1 VYRVTRVN
9 TTAKESGRMSKT
21 TPRPHLYYGWCIVAT
36 TFCMALVSMGAR
48 SGFGVFVLPMSEEFG
63 WNRGTISL
71 AAAIGALVSG
81 LSQPFLGRLYDR
93 LGGRQLILA
102 SLVISG
108 VGTMLL
114 ALTTHILFFILLFGG
129 LLSITMGGSSLTTTA
144 ALLAKWF
151 DRHRATAVS
160 LNASGASVGG
170 LLLVPLT
177 VYLIHLVGWRTTWVV
192 LGLLIL
198 LLVVPLAFVLLKD
211 DPAELGLLPD
221 GEPRPLET
229 SQDAPRRPGPLEVAS
244 WRDAFRSTPIWQ
256 LCGGYFVCGFTIA
269 LISTHFVPFAIE
281 RGVSPAT
288 AATAY
293 GVMSGLN
300 VVGVLAVGALADR
313 GGRKNLLGLVY
324 ALRGCAYAAL
334 LLVPGAW
341 SLWSFVVIMGF
352 SWWATLPLTSALT
365 AEVYGLKHLG
375 ILNGLAFTGH
385 QIGGALSIQLGGT
398 LRDLTGS
405 YDLPFALAGLL
416 LVGASLGSFAIR
428 EQRYSTRYQT
438 VAGATGA

>member
-1 VYRVTRVN
+1 MG
-9 TTAKESGRMSKT
+9 KP
-21 TPRPHLYYGWCIVAT
+21 TPRPRLYYGWCIVGT

-48 SGFGVFVLPMSEEFG
+48 SGFGVFVLPMSDEFG

-71 AAAIGALVSG
+71 AASIGALVSG

-93 LGGRQLILA
+93 LGGRRLILA
-102 SLVISG
+102 SLIVSG

-114 ALTTHILFFILLFGG
+114 ALTTHILFLILLFGG
-129 LLSITMGGSSLTTTA
+129 VLSVAMGGSSLTTTS

-151 DRHRATAVS
+151 QRQRATAVS

-177 VYLIHLVGWRTTWVV
+177 VSLIHLVGWRLAWVV

-198 LLVVPLAFVLLKD
+198 LLVVPLAWVLLKD

-221 GEPRPLET
+221 GDPQPVQT
-229 SQDAPRRPGPLEVAS
+229 GQTATVRPGPLEVEYWQQS
-244 WRDAFRSTPIWQ
+244 FRSTPMWQ

-269 LISTHFVPFAIE
+269 LVSTHFVPFAIE
-281 RGVSPAT
+281 RGVSATTSAT
-288 AATAY
+288 AF
-293 GVMSGLN
+293 GLMSGLN

-334 LLVPGAW
+334 LLAPGAW
-341 SLWSFVVIMGF
+341 GLWSFVVIMGF

-375 ILNGLAFTGH
+375 MLNGLAFTGH
-385 QIGGALSIQLGGT
+385 QIGGALSIQLGGI
-398 LRDLTGS
+398 LRDRTGS
-405 YDLPFALAGLL
+405 YDLAFALAGLL
-416 LVGASLGSFAIR
+416 LFGASLMSFAIR
-428 EQRYSTRYQT
+428 EQRYSTRYQP
-438 VAGATGA
+438 VASPAGD

>member
-1 VYRVTRVN
+1 
-9 TTAKESGRMSKT
+9 
-21 TPRPHLYYGWCIVAT
+21 
-36 TFCMALVSMGAR
+36 MALVTMGPR
-48 SGFGVFVLPMSEEFG
+48 SGFGVFVIPMSAEFG

-71 AAAIGALVSG
+71 AAAIGALISG

-93 LGGRQLILA
+93 LGGRKLILT
-102 SLVISG
+102 SLMVSG
-108 VGTMLL
+108 VCTMLL
-114 ALTTHILFFILLFGG
+114 ALTHHILFLILVFGVP
-129 LLSITMGGSSLTTTA
+129 LAIAMGGSSLTTTS

-151 DRHRATAVS
+151 HRQRATAVA

-170 LLLVPLT
+170 LLLIPLT
-177 VYLIHLVGWRTTWVV
+177 TYLIHLAGWRVAWVV

-198 LLVVPLAFVLLKD
+198 ILVLPLAWVLLKD
-211 DPAELGLLPD
+211 DPAELGLRPD
-221 GEPRPLET
+221 GDPQRLQA
-229 SQDAPRRPGPLEVAS
+229 SQAASARLSSLEVES
-244 WRDAFRSTPIWQ
+244 WPDAFRSIPMWQ

-281 RGVSPAT
+281 RGFSSAT

-293 GVMSGLN
+293 GLMSGLN
-300 VVGVLAVGALADR
+300 VMGVLVVGALADR

-324 ALRGCAYAAL
+324 ALRGCAYAAFL
-334 LLVPGAW
+334 LAPGAW

-385 QIGGALSIQLGGT
+385 QIGGALSIQLGGI
-398 LRDLTGS
+398 LHDLTGS
-405 YDLPFALAGLL
+405 YDLPFAIASLL
-416 LVGASLGSFAIR
+416 LFGASLVSFAIR
-428 EQRYSTRYQT
+428 EQRYSTRYQS
-438 VAGATGA
+438 GASAALD

>member
-1 VYRVTRVN
+1 MGS
-9 TTAKESGRMSKT
+9 A
-21 TPRPHLYYGWCIVAT
+21 TPRPRLYYGWWIVAT
-36 TFCMALVSMGAR
+36 TFWMALISMGAR
-48 SGFGVFVLPMSEEFG
+48 SGFGVFVLPMSAEFG
-63 WNRGTISL
+63 WHRGTISL
-71 AAAIGALVSG
+71 AASIGALVSG

-102 SLVISG
+102 SLVVSG
-108 VGTMLL
+108 LCTMLL
-114 ALTTHILFFILLFGG
+114 GLTTHILFLILLFGG
-129 LLSITMGGSSLTTTA
+129 VLSIAIGGSSLTTTS

-151 DRHRATAVS
+151 HRHRATAVA

-170 LLLVPLT
+170 LVLVPLT
-177 VYLIHLVGWRTTWVV
+177 VSLIHLVGWRMTWVV

-221 GEPRPLET
+221 GDPQPLVAGQT
-229 SQDAPRRPGPLEVAS
+229 APARPGPPEGAHWQQS
-244 WRDAFRSTPIWQ
+244 FRSTPIWQ
-256 LCGGYFVCGFTIA
+256 LCSGYFVCGFTIA

-281 RGVSPAT
+281 RGVSATT

-293 GVMSGLN
+293 GLMSGLN

-334 LLVPGAW
+334 LLAPGAW
-341 SLWSFVVIMGF
+341 SLWGFVVIMGF

-365 AEVYGLKHLG
+365 ADVYGLKHLG
-375 ILNGLAFTGH
+375 VLNGLAFTGH

-405 YDLPFALAGLL
+405 YDLPFAIAGLL
-416 LVGASLGSFAIR
+416 LFGASLVSFTIR

-438 VAGATGA
+438 AASAPGT

>member
-1 VYRVTRVN
+1 M
-9 TTAKESGRMSKT
+9 RMGSLPSR
-21 TPRPHLYYGWCIVAT
+21 PRLYYGWCIVAT

-48 SGFGVFVLPMSEEFG
+48 SGFGVFVLPMSAEFG

-81 LSQPFLGRLYDR
+81 LCQPFLGRLYDH
-93 LGGRQLILA
+93 LGGRRLILA
-102 SLVISG
+102 SLMVSG
-108 VGTMLL
+108 VCTMLL
-114 ALTTHILFFILLFGG
+114 ALTTHILFLILLFGVV
-129 LLSITMGGSSLTTTA
+129 LSIAMGGSSLTTTA

-151 DRHRATAVS
+151 HRHRATAMS
-160 LNASGASVGG
+160 LNAAGASVGG
-170 LLLVPLT
+170 LVLVPLT
-177 VYLIHLVGWRTTWVV
+177 VSLIHLLGWRLAWVV
-192 LGLLIL
+192 LGLLLL
-198 LLVVPLAFVLLKD
+198 LLVVPLAWVLLKD

-221 GEPRPLET
+221 GDPQPEQTGQPPAL
-229 SQDAPRRPGPLEVAS
+229 RPGPLEVEHWQQS
-244 WRDAFRSTPIWQ
+244 FRSTPMWQ

-269 LISTHFVPFAIE
+269 LVSTHFVPFAVE

-293 GVMSGLN
+293 GLMSGLN
-300 VVGVLAVGALADR
+300 VVGVLAVGVLADR

-334 LLVPGAW
+334 LLAPGAW

-385 QIGGALSIQLGGT
+385 QIGGALSIQLGGV

-405 YDLPFALAGLL
+405 YDLPFAIAGVLL
-416 LVGASLGSFAIR
+416 CGASLVSFAIR

-438 VAGATGA
+438 TASAAGD

>member
-1 VYRVTRVN
+1 MCDVTMANAVWKGLAIMSS
-9 TTAKESGRMSKT
+9 TTARHGM
-21 TPRPHLYYGWCIVAT
+21 YYGWCIVVT
-36 TFCMALVSMGAR
+36 TFCMALVTMGAR
-48 SGFGVFVLPMSEEFG
+48 SGFGVFVLPMSAEFG
-63 WNRGTISL
+63 WQRGTISL

-93 LGGRQLILA
+93 LGGRKLILT
-102 SLVISG
+102 SLVASG
-108 VGTMLL
+108 VCTMLL
-114 ALTTHILFFILLFGG
+114 ALTTHILVLILLFGV
-129 LLSITMGGSSLTTTA
+129 LLSIAMGGSSLTTTS

-151 DRHRATAVS
+151 HRQRATAVA

-177 VYLIHLVGWRTTWVV
+177 VYLIHLTGWRMAWVV

-198 LLVVPLAFVLLKD
+198 ILVVPLAWVLLKD

-221 GEPRPLET
+221 GDPQPVHTGQTEPV
-229 SQDAPRRPGPLEVAS
+229 RPGPLEVES
-244 WRDAFRSTPIWQ
+244 WRESFRSTPMWQ

-281 RGVSPAT
+281 RGVAPAT

-293 GVMSGLN
+293 GLMSGLN
-300 VVGVLAVGALADR
+300 VVGVLAVGVLADR

-334 LLVPGAW
+334 LLAPGAW
-341 SLWSFVVIMGF
+341 SLWGFVVIMGF

-365 AEVYGLKHLG
+365 AEVYGLRHLG
-375 ILNGLAFTGH
+375 MLNGLAFTGH
-385 QIGGALSIQLGGT
+385 QIGGALSIQLGGV
-398 LRDLTGS
+398 LHDLTGS
-405 YDLPFALAGLL
+405 YELPFAIAGLL
-416 LVGASLGSFAIR
+416 LFGASLASVMIR
-428 EQRYSTRYQT
+428 ERRYSTRYQPAASA
-438 VAGATGA
+438 AGD

>member
-1 VYRVTRVN
+1 MGS
-9 TTAKESGRMSKT
+9 A
-21 TPRPHLYYGWCIVAT
+21 TPRPRMYYGWCIVAT

-48 SGFGVFVLPMSEEFG
+48 SRCGVFVLPMSDEFG

-81 LSQPFLGRLYDR
+81 LSQPFL
-93 LGGRQLILA
+93 
-102 SLVISG
+102 
-108 VGTMLL
+108 M
-114 ALTTHILFFILLFGG
+114 
-129 LLSITMGGSSLTTTA
+129 
-144 ALLAKWF
+144 
-151 DRHRATAVS
+151 
-160 LNASGASVGG
+160 
-170 LLLVPLT
+170 
-177 VYLIHLVGWRTTWVV
+177 
-192 LGLLIL
+192 
-198 LLVVPLAFVLLKD
+198 LLKD

-221 GEPRPLET
+221 GDVQPLVAGQT
-229 SQDAPRRPGPLEVAS
+229 AAARPGPLEVEHWQQS
-244 WRDAFRSTPIWQ
+244 FRSTPIWQ

-269 LISTHFVPFAIE
+269 LISTHFVPFAID
-281 RGVSPAT
+281 RGVSATT

-293 GVMSGLN
+293 GLMSGLN

-334 LLVPGAW
+334 LLAPGAW

-385 QIGGALSIQLGGT
+385 QIGG
-398 LRDLTGS
+398 R
-405 YDLPFALAGLL
+405 
-416 LVGASLGSFAIR
+416 
-428 EQRYSTRYQT
+428 
-438 VAGATGA
+438 

>member
-1 VYRVTRVN
+1 MG
-9 TTAKESGRMSKT
+9 SL
-21 TPRPHLYYGWCIVAT
+21 TPRPGIYYGWCIVAT

-63 WNRGTISL
+63 WHRGTISL

-93 LGGRQLILA
+93 LGGRRLILA
-102 SLVISG
+102 SLIVSG

-114 ALTTHILFFILLFGG
+114 ALTTHILFLILLFGG
-129 LLSITMGGSSLTTTA
+129 VLSIAMGGSSLTTTA

-151 DRHRATAVS
+151 HRHRATAVS
-160 LNASGASVGG
+160 LNAAGACVGG
-170 LLLVPLT
+170 LVLVPLT
-177 VYLIHLVGWRTTWVV
+177 VYLIHLMGWRMAWVV
-192 LGLLIL
+192 LGLLLL
-198 LLVVPLAFVLLKD
+198 LLVVPLAWVLLKD

-221 GEPRPLET
+221 GDPQPEQA
-229 SQDAPRRPGPLEVAS
+229 SQTTAVRPGPLEVEHWQQS
-244 WRDAFRSTPIWQ
+244 FRSMPMWQ

-293 GVMSGLN
+293 GLMSGLN

-324 ALRGCAYAAL
+324 ALRGCAYAVL
-334 LLVPGAW
+334 LLAPGAW
-341 SLWSFVVIMGF
+341 SLWSFVIIMGF

-405 YDLPFALAGLL
+405 YDLAFAIAGLL
-416 LVGASLGSFAIR
+416 LLGASLVSFAIR

-438 VAGATGA
+438 AASAAGN